1 MTIDAELRDAEVAA
15 IVAAAKTEDGY
26 QCRWCRRNLQQ
37 PSGLMRHRAYCS
49 WNPSLRDWDKD
60 ILVQSK
66 SHCKIC
72 DASKYLRVMSRGR
85 RKNDSETFALCLT
98 LEMCQKI
105 NACLLA
111 VKEEPASPSSL
122 SPNSSPDGHQCEWCN
137 RFFQNQKGVLRH
149 KTYCAWN
156 PLRLRGE
163 FLIKINP
170 CFSRFRISRKN

>member
-85 RKNDSETFALCLT
+85 RKNGLRDIC
-98 LEMCQKI
+98 
-105 NACLLA
+105 
-111 VKEEPASPSSL
+111 SL
-122 SPNSSPDGHQCEWCN
+122 PD
-137 RFFQNQKGVLRH
+137 LR
-149 KTYCAWN
+149 N
-156 PLRLRGE
+156 VP
-163 FLIKINP
+163 
-170 CFSRFRISRKN
+170 KN